1 MTAMDKEQA
10 MKQRFSIQDL
20 LARTPVGNL
29 NLRGKLTAG
38 NMVITVIVVALM
50 GLYLYLRIQAGSQ
63 QLINSVEENARNRA
77 EQDLVNTNR
86 EQAAFLDSFFVNMTS
101 NTSIAATTIRS
112 ILDDEQLV
120 TSSYW
125 DANSKLLRSPSGSY
139 DNQNTEVS
147 SIFIP
152 AGIPLTNNLANKL
165 NLLKHSELLFPSM
178 LKGNPDIVAIY
189 FGGESKETIYYPN
202 IDLANIVPADFD
214 VTGRGWY
221 LAAKPSNNPKNEVV
235 WSAPYEDAALNG
247 LVITTSAPVVDKIGR
262 FQGVTAI
269 DVQITRVIDLVA
281 NVELGETG
289 YAFLVDNNNRLIS
302 LPEAGFSDFG
312 ITDENAKL
320 SIIMDPTALP
330 TVTLEFTEVMGKINS
345 EKQGVFTTFLNGTE
359 RHVTFHDIPQVNYKL
374 VYIIPSNEL
383 FSGREIIADQISQ
396 ETRTTINFSVLLI
409 GAIFILAAAAS
420 FTISNSLTAPLQ
432 SLNDAAGEIIKGNFN
447 TRVEVNS
454 RDELETL
461 ATTLNTMTDTVKDL
475 VSSLEQRVS
484 ERTFE
489 LQKANLEGEKRGK
502 QYEAIAKVAQAISTQ
517 KNLQELLPQITE
529 VISEQFGFYHVGIF
543 LNDAMNKYAQLAA
556 ANSAGGKR
564 MLKRGHQLKVG
575 AQGIVGYATGMKRPR
590 IALNVGDDSV
600 YFNNPDL
607 PETRSEVA
615 LPLLEAGNVLGAL
628 DVQSTEPNAFTDKDL
643 EALNILAE
651 LVSIAIQNAK
661 LYEKMDRS
669 LAEAEAASR
678 QFFRENWNRLADEYR
693 IAGYRYTAGGAAPLS
708 AIESADESSPA
719 SSDKKQVQVPIIMRG
734 QEIGELSV
742 SIPKNENIKADQMDL
757 IKAVADRVAVIAE
770 NARLFDETT
779 RRAERERLVTDITT
793 KIRGTNDPQAMIETA
808 IKELRD
814 ALKVS
819 RVEIVPQKN
828 KSMDR

>member
-1 MTAMDKEQA
+1 

-20 LARTPVGNL
+20 LAKISFSNL

-38 NMVITVIVVALM
+38 NMIITFLVVAVM
-50 GLYLYLRIQAGSQ
+50 GAYVYLRIQTASQ
-63 QLINSVEENARNRA
+63 QLINSVDENARNRA
-77 EQDLVNTNR
+77 EEDLRNTNR
-86 EQAAFLDSFFVNMTS
+86 EQAAFLDSFFVNMTN
-101 NTSIAATTIRS
+101 NTAIATSAVRN
-112 ILDDEQLV
+112 ILDDAQLAN
-120 TSSYW
+120 SSYW
-125 DANSKLLRSPSGSY
+125 DVNTQLIRLENGSL
-139 DNQNTEVS
+139 DNQNTELS
-147 SIFIP
+147 SVFVP
-152 AGIPLTNNLANKL
+152 TNVNLNNALAIKL
-165 NLLKHSELLFPSM
+165 SLLKHSELIFPPM

-221 LAAKPSNNPKNEVV
+221 IAAKPSNNPKTGVV
-235 WSAPYEDAALNG
+235 WSEPYEDAALNG
-247 LVITTSAPVVDKIGR
+247 LVITTSAPVIDKIGR

-269 DVQITRVIDLVA
+269 DVKITRVIDLVA
-281 NVELGETG
+281 NVDLGESG

-302 LPEAGFSDFG
+302 LSETGYNDFG

-320 SIIMDPTALP
+320 TTIMDPAALTSVSP
-330 TVTLEFTEVMGKINS
+330 EFTEVMTKLQAEENGIFSIN
-345 EKQGVFTTFLNGTE
+345 LNGIE
-359 RHVTFHDIPQVNYKL
+359 KHIAFHAIPEVDYKL
-374 VYIIPSNEL
+374 VYVIPSSEL
-383 FSGREIIADQISQ
+383 FSSRQVISEQISS
-396 ETRTTINFSVLLI
+396 ETRSTINFSILLI
-409 GAIFILAAAAS
+409 AIVFVVAAGTS
-420 FTISNSLTAPLQ
+420 FAMSNRFTAPLQ
-432 SLNDAAGEIIKGNFN
+432 TLNSAASEIIKGNFD
-447 TRVEVNS
+447 TRVEVKS

-475 VSSLEQRVS
+475 VFSLEKRVS
-484 ERTFE
+484 ERTNE
-489 LQKANLEGEKRGK
+489 LQQANREGEKRGK

-517 KNLQELLPQITE
+517 KNLRELLPQIAK

-543 LNDAMNKYAQLAA
+543 LNDALNKYAVLVA
-556 ANSAGGKR
+556 ANSEGGKR
-564 MLKRGHQLKVG
+564 MLNRGHQLKIG

-615 LPLLEAGNVLGAL
+615 LPLMEAGNILGAL
-628 DVQSTEPNAFTDKDL
+628 DVQSTEANAFSDRDL
-643 EALNILAE
+643 ETLSVLAE
-651 LVSIAIQNAK
+651 LVSIAIENAK

-678 QFFRENWNRLADEYR
+678 QFFRENWNRLAEEFR
-693 IAGYRYTAGGAAPLS
+693 IAGYRYTAGGATSLPITENIAN
-708 AIESADESSPA
+708 DVTTPA
-719 SSDKKQVQVPIIMRG
+719 NRKQIQVPIIMRG

-742 SIPKNENIKADQMDL
+742 AVPKDENIKADQMDL

-793 KIRGTNDPQAMIETA
+793 KIRSTNDPQEMIETA
-808 IKELRD
+808 LSELRE
-814 ALKVS
+814 ALKIS
-819 RVEIVPQKN
+819 RIEIVPQK
-828 KSMDR
+828 KQSPDR

>member
-1 MTAMDKEQA
+1 

-20 LARTPVGNL
+20 LARTPLGNL

-38 NMVITVIVVALM
+38 NMIITLLVIAVM
-50 GLYLYLRIQAGSQ
+50 GTYVYFRIQTASQ
-63 QLINSVEENARNRA
+63 QLITSVDENARNRA
-77 EQDLVNTNR
+77 EEDLVNTNR
-86 EQAAFLDSFFVNMTS
+86 EQAVFLDSFFVNMTN
-101 NTSIAATTIRS
+101 NTSIATAAIRN
-112 ILDDEQLV
+112 ILDDSQLANS
-120 TSSYW
+120 TYW
-125 DANSKLLRSPSGSY
+125 DANTQLIRLENGSF
-139 DNQNTEVS
+139 DNQNAEIT

-152 AGIPLTNNLANKL
+152 VNANLNNALAIKL
-165 NLLKHSELLFPSM
+165 NLLKHSELIFPPM

-221 LAAKPSNNPKNEVV
+221 LAAKPSNNPKGGVV

-269 DVQITRVIDLVA
+269 DVKITRIIDLVA
-281 NVELGETG
+281 NVKIGETG
-289 YAFLVDNNNRLIS
+289 YAFLIDDSDRIIS
-302 LPEAGFSDFG
+302 LPETGYNDFN

-320 SIIMDPTALP
+320 STIMDPTAL
-330 TVTLEFTEVMGKINS
+330 TSVTPEFTKVMESIKS
-345 EKQGVFTTFLNGTE
+345 EEQGIFSIVLNGTE
-359 RHVTFHDIPQVNYKL
+359 KHITFHNIPEVNYKL
-374 VYIIPSNEL
+374 VYVIPSEEL
-383 FSGREIIADQISQ
+383 FSSRQLISEQISN
-396 ETRTTINFSVLLI
+396 ETRSTINFSILLI
-409 GAIFILAAAAS
+409 AIVFLVAVGTS
-420 FTISNSLTAPLQ
+420 FAINNGFTAPLQ
-432 SLNDAAGEIIKGNFN
+432 PLNEAASEIIKGNFDA
-447 TRVEVNS
+447 RVEVKS

-475 VSSLEQRVS
+475 VASLEKRVY
-484 ERTFE
+484 ERTIE
-489 LQKANLEGEKRGK
+489 LQQASQEGEKRGK

-517 KNLQELLPQITE
+517 KNLQELLPQVTN

-543 LNDAMNKYAQLAA
+543 LNDALNKYAVLVA

-564 MLKRGHQLKVG
+564 MLNRGHQLKVG

-607 PETRSEVA
+607 PDTRSEVA
-615 LPLLEAGNVLGAL
+615 LPLMESGNILGAL
-628 DVQSTEPNAFTDKDL
+628 DVQSTEPNAFSEKDL
-643 EALNILAE
+643 EVLSILAE
-651 LVSIAIQNAK
+651 LVSIAIENAK

-678 QFFRENWNRLADEYR
+678 QFFRENWNRLAEEYR
-693 IAGYRYTAGGAAPLS
+693 IAGYRYTAGGATSLS
-708 AIESADESSPA
+708 TAQNESPNSVP
-719 SSDKKQVQVPIIMRG
+719 SDRRQVQVPIIMRG

-742 SIPKNENIKADQMDL
+742 VIPKDENIKADQMDL

-779 RRAERERLVTDITT
+779 RRAERERLVTDIST
-793 KIRGTNDPQAMIETA
+793 KIRSTNDPQVMIETA
-808 IKELRD
+808 INELRE

-819 RVEIVPQKN
+819 RIEIVPQKKN
-828 KSMDR
+828 ITDR

>member
-1 MTAMDKEQA
+1 

-20 LARTPVGNL
+20 LARTPLGNL

-38 NMVITVIVVALM
+38 NMIITLLVIAVM
-50 GLYLYLRIQAGSQ
+50 GIYVYFRIQTASQ
-63 QLINSVEENARNRA
+63 QLITSVDENARNRA
-77 EQDLVNTNR
+77 EEDLVNTNR
-86 EQAAFLDSFFVNMTS
+86 EQATFLDSFFVNMTN
-101 NTSIAATTIRS
+101 NTSIATAAIRN
-112 ILDDEQLV
+112 ILDDSQLANS
-120 TSSYW
+120 TYW
-125 DANSKLLRSPSGSY
+125 DANTQLIRLENGSF
-139 DNQNTEVS
+139 DNQNAEIT

-152 AGIPLTNNLANKL
+152 TNVNLNNALAIKL
-165 NLLKHSELLFPSM
+165 NLLKHSELIFPPM

-221 LAAKPSNNPKNEVV
+221 LAAKPSNNPKGGVV

-269 DVQITRVIDLVA
+269 DVKITRIIDLVA
-281 NVELGETG
+281 NVKIGDTG
-289 YAFLVDNNNRLIS
+289 YAFLIDDNNRLIS
-302 LPEAGFSDFG
+302 LPETGYNDFN

-320 SIIMDPTALP
+320 SIIMDPAALSS
-330 TVTLEFTEVMGKINS
+330 VTPEFTDVMEKIKS
-345 EKQGVFTTFLNGTE
+345 QEQGIFSIVLNGAE
-359 RHVTFHDIPQVNYKL
+359 KHITFHNIPEVNYKL
-374 VYIIPSNEL
+374 VYVIPSEEL
-383 FSGREIIADQISQ
+383 FSSRQLISEQISN
-396 ETRTTINFSVLLI
+396 ETRSTINFSVLLI
-409 GAIFILAAAAS
+409 AIVFLVAVGTS
-420 FTISNSLTAPLQ
+420 FAINNSFTAPLQ
-432 SLNDAAGEIIKGNFN
+432 PLNEAASEIIKGNFDA
-447 TRVEVNS
+447 RVEVKS

-475 VSSLEQRVS
+475 VASLEKRVY
-484 ERTFE
+484 ERTIE
-489 LQKANLEGEKRGK
+489 LQQANQEGEKRGK

-517 KNLQELLPQITE
+517 KNLQELLPQITN

-543 LNDAMNKYAQLAA
+543 LNDALNKYAVLVA

-600 YFNNPDL
+600 FFNNPDL
-607 PETRSEVA
+607 PDTRSEVA
-615 LPLLEAGNVLGAL
+615 LPLMETGNILGAL
-628 DVQSTEPNAFTDKDL
+628 DVQSTEPNAFSEKDL
-643 EALNILAE
+643 EVLSVLAE
-651 LVSIAIQNAK
+651 LVSIAIENAK

-678 QFFRENWNRLADEYR
+678 QFFRENWNRLAEEYR
-693 IAGYRYTAGGAAPLS
+693 IAGYRYTAGGATSLS
-708 AIESADESSPA
+708 SAQEDVA
-719 SSDKKQVQVPIIMRG
+719 SSIPSDRRQVQVPIIMRG

-742 SIPKNENIKADQMDL
+742 VIPKDENIKADQMDL

-779 RRAERERLVTDITT
+779 RRAERERLVTDIST
-793 KIRGTNDPQAMIETA
+793 KIRSTNDPQAMIETA
-808 IKELRD
+808 INELRE

-819 RVEIVPQKN
+819 RIEIVPQKKN
-828 KSMDR
+828 ITDR

>member
-1 MTAMDKEQA
+1 
-10 MKQRFSIQDL
+10 
-20 LARTPVGNL
+20 
-29 NLRGKLTAG
+29 
-38 NMVITVIVVALM
+38 
-50 GLYLYLRIQAGSQ
+50 
-63 QLINSVEENARNRA
+63 
-77 EQDLVNTNR
+77 
-86 EQAAFLDSFFVNMTS
+86 
-101 NTSIAATTIRS
+101 
-112 ILDDEQLV
+112 
-120 TSSYW
+120 
-125 DANSKLLRSPSGSY
+125 
-139 DNQNTEVS
+139 
-147 SIFIP
+147 
-152 AGIPLTNNLANKL
+152 
-165 NLLKHSELLFPSM
+165 
-178 LKGNPDIVAIY
+178 
-189 FGGESKETIYYPN
+189 
-202 IDLANIVPADFD
+202 
-214 VTGRGWY
+214 
-221 LAAKPSNNPKNEVV
+221 
-235 WSAPYEDAALNG
+235 
-247 LVITTSAPVVDKIGR
+247 
-262 FQGVTAI
+262 
-269 DVQITRVIDLVA
+269 
-281 NVELGETG
+281 
-289 YAFLVDNNNRLIS
+289 
-302 LPEAGFSDFG
+302 
-312 ITDENAKL
+312 
-320 SIIMDPTALP
+320 
-330 TVTLEFTEVMGKINS
+330 
-345 EKQGVFTTFLNGTE
+345 
-359 RHVTFHDIPQVNYKL
+359 
-374 VYIIPSNEL
+374 
-383 FSGREIIADQISQ
+383 
-396 ETRTTINFSVLLI
+396 
-409 GAIFILAAAAS
+409 
-420 FTISNSLTAPLQ
+420 
-432 SLNDAAGEIIKGNFN
+432 LNDAAGEIIKGNFN

-556 ANSAGGKR
+556 ANSAGGNR

-575 AQGIVGYATGMKRPR
+575 EQGIVGYATGMKRPR

>member
-1 MTAMDKEQA
+1 
-10 MKQRFSIQDL
+10 
-20 LARTPVGNL
+20 
-29 NLRGKLTAG
+29 
-38 NMVITVIVVALM
+38 
-50 GLYLYLRIQAGSQ
+50 
-63 QLINSVEENARNRA
+63 
-77 EQDLVNTNR
+77 
-86 EQAAFLDSFFVNMTS
+86 
-101 NTSIAATTIRS
+101 
-112 ILDDEQLV
+112 
-120 TSSYW
+120 
-125 DANSKLLRSPSGSY
+125 
-139 DNQNTEVS
+139 
-147 SIFIP
+147 
-152 AGIPLTNNLANKL
+152 
-165 NLLKHSELLFPSM
+165 
-178 LKGNPDIVAIY
+178 
-189 FGGESKETIYYPN
+189 
-202 IDLANIVPADFD
+202 
-214 VTGRGWY
+214 
-221 LAAKPSNNPKNEVV
+221 
-235 WSAPYEDAALNG
+235 
-247 LVITTSAPVVDKIGR
+247 
-262 FQGVTAI
+262 
-269 DVQITRVIDLVA
+269 
-281 NVELGETG
+281 
-289 YAFLVDNNNRLIS
+289 
-302 LPEAGFSDFG
+302 
-312 ITDENAKL
+312 
-320 SIIMDPTALP
+320 
-330 TVTLEFTEVMGKINS
+330 
-345 EKQGVFTTFLNGTE
+345 
-359 RHVTFHDIPQVNYKL
+359 
-374 VYIIPSNEL
+374 
-383 FSGREIIADQISQ
+383 
-396 ETRTTINFSVLLI
+396 
-409 GAIFILAAAAS
+409 
-420 FTISNSLTAPLQ
+420 
-432 SLNDAAGEIIKGNFN
+432 
-447 TRVEVNS
+447 
-454 RDELETL
+454 
-461 ATTLNTMTDTVKDL
+461 MTDTVKDL

>member
-1 MTAMDKEQA
+1 

-20 LARTPVGNL
+20 LAKTPLGNL

-38 NMVITVIVVALM
+38 NMVITILVVAVM
-50 GLYLYLRIQAGSQ
+50 GLYVYLRIQAGSQ
-63 QLINSVEENARNRA
+63 QLISSVEENARNRA

-101 NTSIAATTIRS
+101 NTSIAATSIRS
-112 ILDDEQLV
+112 ILDDELLANS
-120 TSSYW
+120 TYW
-125 DANSKLLRSPSGSY
+125 DADNELIRLSNGSY

-152 AGIPLTNNLANKL
+152 ADIPVTIALANKL
-165 NLLKHSELLFPSM
+165 NLLKHSELIFPSM

-202 IDLANIVPADFD
+202 IDLANIVPPDFD

-289 YAFLVDNNNRLIS
+289 YAFLIDNNGRLIS
-302 LPEAGFSDFG
+302 LPEAGFTDFG

-320 SIIMDPTALP
+320 SAIMDPTALP
-330 TVTLEFTEVMGKINS
+330 SVSPDFSEVMSKINN
-345 EKQGVFTTFLNGTE
+345 EQQGIFSIMLNGSE
-359 RHVTFHDIPQVNYKL
+359 RHIAFHHIPQVNYKL

-383 FSGREIIADQISQ
+383 FSSREIISEQISQ
-396 ETRTTINFSVLLI
+396 ETRTTINFSILLI
-409 GAIFILAAAAS
+409 AAVFVLAAAAS
-420 FTISNSLTAPLQ
+420 FTISNTLTAPLQ
-432 SLNDAAGEIIKGNFN
+432 SLNSAAGEIIKGNFN
-447 TRVEVNS
+447 TRVDVRS

-475 VSSLEQRVS
+475 VFSLEQRVS
-484 ERTFE
+484 DRTFE
-489 LQKANLEGEKRGK
+489 LQKANQEGEKRSK

-517 KNLQELLPQITE
+517 KNLQELLPQIAE

-556 ANSAGGKR
+556 ANSEGGKR

-607 PETRSEVA
+607 PDTRSEVA
-615 LPLLEAGNVLGAL
+615 LPLIESGEVLGAL
-628 DVQSTEPNAFTDKDL
+628 DVQSTEPNAFSEKDL
-643 EALNILAE
+643 EALGILAE
-651 LVSIAIQNAK
+651 LVSIAIQNAR

-678 QFFRENWNRLADEYR
+678 QFFRENWNRLAEEYR
-693 IAGYRYTAGGAAPLS
+693 IAGYRYTAGGATPLNTFDVS
-708 AIESADESSPA
+708 EDDGSA

-734 QEIGELSV
+734 QEIGELLV
-742 SIPKNENIKADQMDL
+742 SLPKSENIKADQMDL

-808 IKELRD
+808 VKELQE

-819 RVEIVPQKN
+819 RIEIVPQK
-828 KSMDR
+828 KQAPDR

>member
-1 MTAMDKEQA
+1 

-20 LARTPVGNL
+20 LAKTPLGNL

-38 NMVITVIVVALM
+38 NMVITILVVAVM
-50 GLYLYLRIQAGSQ
+50 GLYVYLRIQAGSQ
-63 QLINSVEENARNRA
+63 QLISSVEENARNRA
-77 EQDLVNTNR
+77 EQDLINTNR

-101 NTSIAATTIRS
+101 NTSIAATSIRS
-112 ILDDEQLV
+112 ILDDELLANS
-120 TSSYW
+120 TYW
-125 DANSKLLRSPSGSY
+125 DADNELIRLSNGSY

-152 AGIPLTNNLANKL
+152 ADIPVTIALANKL
-165 NLLKHSELLFPSM
+165 NLLKHSELIFPSM

-202 IDLANIVPADFD
+202 IDLANIVPPDFD

-289 YAFLVDNNNRLIS
+289 YAFLIDNNGRLIS
-302 LPEAGFSDFG
+302 LPEAGFTDFG

-320 SIIMDPTALP
+320 SAIMDPTALP
-330 TVTLEFTEVMGKINS
+330 SVSPGFSEVMSKINN
-345 EKQGVFTTFLNGTE
+345 EQQGIFSIMLNGSE
-359 RHVTFHDIPQVNYKL
+359 RHIAFHHIPQVNYKL

-383 FSGREIIADQISQ
+383 FSSREIISEQISQ
-396 ETRTTINFSVLLI
+396 ETRTTINFSILLI
-409 GAIFILAAAAS
+409 VAVFVLAAAAS
-420 FTISNSLTAPLQ
+420 FTISNTLTAPLQ
-432 SLNDAAGEIIKGNFN
+432 SLNSAAGEIIKGNFN
-447 TRVEVNS
+447 TRVDVRS

-475 VSSLEQRVS
+475 VFSLEQRVS
-484 ERTFE
+484 DRTFE
-489 LQKANLEGEKRGK
+489 LQKANQEGEKRSK

-517 KNLQELLPQITE
+517 KNLQELLPQIAE

-543 LNDAMNKYAQLAA
+543 LNDALNKYAQLAA
-556 ANSAGGKR
+556 ANSEGGKR

-607 PETRSEVA
+607 PDTRSEVA
-615 LPLLEAGNVLGAL
+615 LPLIESGEVLGAL
-628 DVQSTEPNAFTDKDL
+628 DVQSTEPNAFSEKDL
-643 EALNILAE
+643 EALGILAE
-651 LVSIAIQNAK
+651 LVSIAIQNAR

-678 QFFRENWNRLADEYR
+678 QFFRENWNRLAEEYR
-693 IAGYRYTAGGAAPLS
+693 IAGYRYTAGGATPLNTFDVSEDDGS
-708 AIESADESSPA
+708 AA
-719 SSDKKQVQVPIIMRG
+719 SDKKQVQVPIIMRG
-734 QEIGELSV
+734 QEIGELLV
-742 SIPKNENIKADQMDL
+742 SLPKSENIKADQMDL

-808 IKELRD
+808 VKELQE

-819 RVEIVPQKN
+819 RIEIVPQK
-828 KSMDR
+828 KQAPDR